1 MQTSLRKVEDKSY
14 SLYQC
19 IQQYHAEGGDKH
31 TIFNQN
37 LSSSAPQKA
46 EKKSSAP
53 LKAEEI
59 SSASEEVE
67 EERATQ
73 NKNKQMK
80 STSSKFCFI
89 ILDKLFLII
98 AGQMPID
105 T

>member
-1 MQTSLRKVEDKSY
+1 MYLDFFEFI

-19 IQQYHAEGGDKH
+19 IQQYHAEGSDKH

-46 EKKSSAP
+46 EKISSAP
-53 LKAEEI
+53 LKAEER

-73 NKNKQMK
+73 NKNK
-80 STSSKFCFI
+80 
-89 ILDKLFLII
+89 
-98 AGQMPID
+98 
-105 T
+105 

>member
-1 MQTSLRKVEDKSY
+1 MPSLSHFNNPQNF
-14 SLYQC
+14 SLTFRIHLYDVILYKC
-19 IQQYHAEGGDKH
+19 IQQYHAEGSDKH

-53 LKAEEI
+53 FEAEEI

-73 NKNKQMK
+73 NKNK
-80 STSSKFCFI
+80 
-89 ILDKLFLII
+89 
-98 AGQMPID
+98 
-105 T
+105 

>member
-1 MQTSLRKVEDKSY
+1 MTSGGVA
-14 SLYQC
+14 LYQC
-19 IQQYHAEGGDKH
+19 IQQYHAEGSDKH

-73 NKNKQMK
+73 NKNK
-80 STSSKFCFI
+80 
-89 ILDKLFLII
+89 
-98 AGQMPID
+98 
-105 T
+105 